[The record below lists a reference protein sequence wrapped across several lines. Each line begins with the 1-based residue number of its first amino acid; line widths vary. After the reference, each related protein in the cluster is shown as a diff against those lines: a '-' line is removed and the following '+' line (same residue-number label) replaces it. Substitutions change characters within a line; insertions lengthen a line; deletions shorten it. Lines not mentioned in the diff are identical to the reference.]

1 MKKSSYNNRFQS
13 LVNYILCL
21 TIAGSL
27 HAQVNSD
34 QGVVE
39 TYTKADRVRSGI
51 AIGGLG
57 TGSMEL
63 RKDGQFYNW
72 SIMNNWPLGTGEPLV
87 IKSYPRNYSEQ
98 SILFFLVRYQVEGE
112 PPKIKLLQLNNSLS
126 EGALEGIDYYY
137 PWMSAVDRI
146 QYSACF
152 PFTRMTFSDPEMPFD
167 IHMQAFSPFIP
178 HDAKN
183 SSLPG
188 AYFNFTVEATGEKD
202 VRIFL
207 VASLRNLVGYDVID
221 KHFVSHA
228 HEGAGYKGFSMT
240 CGGMDPDH
248 SSMGEMGIF
257 SLSDQSSYYLGWEHK
272 HPYYEKLL
280 VSDRFGNVDDTQGRN
295 MEVDGQLLGR
305 AQYGNNDQRCF
316 SSVGVDQILSPGASF
331 EHAFVFSWYFPN
343 SYGGIIVEPDV
354 GTSDYKTG
362 VEQTRKLGH
371 YYNNFFASNE
381 EVGLYLMEHQN
392 ELTERSFSF
401 KEDFYNS
408 SLPRYV
414 LDQVNSQ
421 FNTFITSSIFTQRGT
436 FAIREGMTPHKPWGP
451 YGTIDVSLYGSSSII
466 ALFPDLQKSMMH
478 AHRRIQGPNGEIHHG
493 LQADVDLEHN
503 GTFGVFDRIDL
514 VPNYIQLV
522 LRDFFWTGDRDY
534 LESMW
539 PSITRGMDYI
549 LADRDEDH
557 DMMPDMDGIMCS
569 YDNFPMYGLAS
580 YIQSQWMASM
590 ASVKKAAKVMEDQE
604 TYKLA
609 DEILKK
615 GTILMNEKLWNGDYF
630 MLSNDYMGD
639 RGADDAILTDQLVG
653 QWIAHQSNLGYLVDE
668 EKVKSALA
676 SVMDHSFQ
684 DGFGLRNCTWPA
696 HPELYPIHETNLW
709 VDQANTCWTGVELAF
724 GSLLIYEGM
733 VDQGEKVIKTVDERY
748 RKAGLYWDHQ
758 EFGGHYY
765 RPMSAWSIL
774 HAYLGLGISDGTY
787 SFNPKITQPT
797 YSLFFA
803 HGNGNAHFIKSADGF
818 SIKVRSG
825 IMKVGS
831 LQLKDEDFSSKRPL
845 VLVNG
850 KEVEARVKSKNGFV
864 SITLPGTMDLST
876 GDVLSIKF

>member
-1 MKKSSYNNRFQS
+1 
-13 LVNYILCL
+13 
-21 TIAGSL
+21 
-27 HAQVNSD
+27 
-34 QGVVE
+34 
-39 TYTKADRVRSGI
+39 
-51 AIGGLG
+51 
-57 TGSMEL
+57 
-63 RKDGQFYNW
+63 
-72 SIMNNWPLGTGEPLV
+72 
-87 IKSYPRNYSEQ
+87 
-98 SILFFLVRYQVEGE
+98 
-112 PPKIKLLQLNNSLS
+112 
-126 EGALEGIDYYY
+126 
-137 PWMSAVDRI
+137 
-146 QYSACF
+146 
-152 PFTRMTFSDPEMPFD
+152 
-167 IHMQAFSPFIP
+167 
-178 HDAKN
+178 
-183 SSLPG
+183 
-188 AYFNFTVEATGEKD
+188 
-202 VRIFL
+202 
-207 VASLRNLVGYDVID
+207 
-221 KHFVSHA
+221 
-228 HEGAGYKGFSMT
+228 
-240 CGGMDPDH
+240 
-248 SSMGEMGIF
+248 
-257 SLSDQSSYYLGWEHK
+257 
-272 HPYYEKLL
+272 
-280 VSDRFGNVDDTQGRN
+280 
-295 MEVDGQLLGR
+295 
-305 AQYGNNDQRCF
+305 
-316 SSVGVDQILSPGASF
+316 
-331 EHAFVFSWYFPN
+331 
-343 SYGGIIVEPDV
+343 
-354 GTSDYKTG
+354 
-362 VEQTRKLGH
+362 
-371 YYNNFFASNE
+371 
-381 EVGLYLMEHQN
+381 
-392 ELTERSFSF
+392 
-401 KEDFYNS
+401 
-408 SLPRYV
+408 
-414 LDQVNSQ
+414 
-421 FNTFITSSIFTQRGT
+421 
-436 FAIREGMTPHKPWGP
+436 
-451 YGTIDVSLYGSSSII
+451 
-466 ALFPDLQKSMMH
+466 
-478 AHRRIQGPNGEIHHG
+478 
-493 LQADVDLEHN
+493 
-503 GTFGVFDRIDL
+503 
-514 VPNYIQLV
+514 
-522 LRDFFWTGDRDY
+522 
-534 LESMW
+534 
-539 PSITRGMDYI
+539 
-549 LADRDEDH
+549 
-557 DMMPDMDGIMCS
+557 MMPDMDGIMCS

-850 KEVEARVKSKNGFV
+850 KEVEARVQSKNGCV

-876 GDVLSIKF
+876 GDVLSIMF